1 MKMWD
6 QQVLHSWLYKQA
18 KLNLGHCPSSS
29 IYTLQ
34 TSRVL
39 HGSCLTM
46 CLASARASI
55 SADILCQSPQVCW
68 SSKKP
73 WHTTRSFLVC
83 FFLWSPNKWN
93 STTQCKADQ
102 YMHVTREEPFIAS
115 PFACLLCR
123 TSFYLCL
130 SQLNIPSPVCLSL
143 SPVPTSEKHSFTWF
157 SQQNTWHNWLSKEPL
172 SFHFRS
178 VSQCNPSLP
187 SLLSDHDISP

>member
-1 MKMWD
+1 M
-6 QQVLHSWLYKQA
+6 
-18 KLNLGHCPSSS
+18 SSMG
-29 IYTLQ
+29 
-34 TSRVL
+34 RA
-39 HGSCLTM
+39 
-46 CLASARASI
+46 LASLSI
-55 SADILCQSPQVCW
+55 SADITLAISP
-68 SSKKP
+68 SSQKQQAQKP

-83 FFLWSPNKWN
+83 FLLWSPNKWN